1 MLKKERLVSLQH
13 SGFKYEPWSP
23 VAFVH
28 TPTPPLT
35 SSESLSKPY
44 FTSSESLSKPYFTYL
59 RNSFQTSVHL
69 MELQK
74 NE

>member
-1 MLKKERLVSLQH
+1 MLKKEMLVSLQH
-13 SGFKYEPWSP
+13 SFFRYEPWSP

-44 FTSSESLSKPYFTYL
+44 FTYL
-59 RNSFQTSVHL
+59 HNSFQTSVHL
-69 MELQK
+69 MVLQK